1 MFYKLLPLLITALWG
16 VMALP
21 VASRAN
27 ANTPL
32 FRAVIQDIY
41 NFVQLMP
48 RKKPKRKAR
57 RADAMTPGDG
67 LSTGRSSLAELLFN
81 DGSLARVGER
91 AVFNFLPKT
100 RNFRL
105 NNGTILLLI
114 PPGRGQTNIVT
125 PNATAAI
132 QGSALFVRYDKNTK
146 ITLVGALTNSGI
158 EVFNKD
164 ASKKQ
169 VLKAGQMTVLRNGF
183 FRGLYDFDLRTFYR
197 TSDLVKDLELDKPN
211 SVVVPDPALASVRE
225 ETVAAIKAQPV
236 VEGQG
241 VIDNPPFV
249 ALTDEKTDE
258 KISDSQKANND
269 EESNEDSSIITTTT
283 NNDNRVLDLLEAS
296 EAASDFLNNDVESN
310 SLPTNQSTQ
319 PEQPSNQD
327 PGNQDPGNQQP
338 GNQDPGNQD
347 PGNQDPGNQ
356 DPGNQGQDNQGQG
369 NQGQDN
375 QGQDNQGQDN
385 QGQGNQQQDNQ
396 QPDNQPPPST

>member
-48 RKKPKRKAR
+48 KKKPKRKAR

-114 PPGRGQTNIVT
+114 PPGRGQTNIIT

-241 VIDNPPFV
+241 VIENPPFV

-258 KISDSQKANND
+258 KISDSQKDNND
-269 EESNEDSSIITTTT
+269 DESDEDSSIITTTT
-283 NNDNRVLDLLEAS
+283 NNDRVRDLLEAS
-296 EAASDFLNNDVESN
+296 EAASDSLNNGVESN

-319 PEQPSNQD
+319 PD
-327 PGNQDPGNQQP
+327 NQQP
-338 GNQDPGNQD
+338 
-347 PGNQDPGNQ
+347 
-356 DPGNQGQDNQGQG
+356 DNQQP
-369 NQGQDN
+369 DN
-375 QGQDNQGQDN
+375 QQPDNQQPDN
-385 QGQGNQQQDNQ
+385 QQPDNQQPDNQQPDNQQPDNQQPDNQQQDNQQQDNQ
-396 QPDNQPPPST
+396 QPDNQQPDNQQPDNQQPDNQPPAST